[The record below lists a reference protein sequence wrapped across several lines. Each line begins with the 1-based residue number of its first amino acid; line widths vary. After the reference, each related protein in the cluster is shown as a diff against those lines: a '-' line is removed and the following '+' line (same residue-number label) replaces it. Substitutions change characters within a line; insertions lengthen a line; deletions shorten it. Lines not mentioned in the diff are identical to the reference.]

1 MTMTVT
7 VTVTMTASV
16 AIGHTT
22 GEAALGGD
30 DGPRATAMIAKTS
43 TLCLTSARGG
53 SGLTAIH
60 SGVCAG
66 VAVWTTRAATTTPT
80 IAIVCWSHDAVE

>member
-1 MTMTVT
+1 MTMT

-30 DGPRATAMIAKTS
+30 DGPRMTAMIAKTS

-66 VAVWTTRAATTTPT
+66 IAVWTTRTAAAAPT
-80 IAIVCWSHDAVE
+80 SAIVCWSHGAVV